1 MNPWKG
7 RALARPLAAV
17 IAVSLCVAL
26 APLAGVSPAQAA
38 VAPSSPA
45 FARSI
50 DGYPRYEAPAVCAP
64 TDKPGPQTLRAVLQQ
79 TYGSRSFGISRACS
93 GSATSD
99 HHEGRALDWMV
110 NAADP
115 VQRDTADTFIA
126 WLLAPDQY
134 GNQHAMARRLGLAYI
149 IWNTQMFR
157 LYDVGRGWQP
167 YTGSSPHTDHVH
179 FSFSWAGA
187 RAQTSWY
194 GGRPDCYVPPTPAA
208 PAALAATGLGFTA
221 LAPVRLVDSRAGQGT
236 EGACRLGPSGRL
248 DIPVLGVGGVPAGGV
263 AAVVLNVTAVDALGD
278 TYLGA
283 YPAGARW
290 PGTSSVNAAA
300 GSTAAAL
307 VVAPLGTDGKVS
319 LVNGAG
325 RVDVV
330 VDLVGYHAADGS
342 GQLFEPVSPTR
353 VLDSREGAVLASG
366 ETRSIPLSGL
376 YGVPS
381 DATAVVVNVT
391 TTEAWWGPGYVTV
404 TPGGGNRSATSSV
417 NLDASRD
424 VSNRVY
430 SALGNGA
437 LDIYVSQRTHVV
449 VDLVGWFGPSGSRR
463 YYPVSPARL
472 FDSRA
477 SGAAVR
483 PLTNQVQSVTVGG
496 RAGVPAA
503 AAAVVMTFTGTES
516 AQSTWAA
523 GWPADQPWQGT
534 SDLNLPPTRAVA
546 NLLVAPL
553 SPGGAMALQSGGGT
567 AQAIGDVLG
576 YFR

>member
-1 MNPWKG
+1 M
-7 RALARPLAAV
+7 ARPLAAV
-17 IAVSLCVAL
+17 IAVVLCVAL
-26 APLAGVSPAQAA
+26 APLAAVSQAFAAA
-38 VAPSSPA
+38 VPSTPA

-50 DGYPRYEAPAVCAP
+50 DTYPRYEAPAACAAA
-64 TDKPGPQTLRAVLQQ
+64 DKQGPQTLRALLQT
-79 TYGSRSFGISRACS
+79 TYGSRSFGISRTCS
-93 GSATSD
+93 GTATSD

-134 GNQHAMARRLGLAYI
+134 GNQQAMARRLGLAYI

-187 RAQTSWY
+187 LARTSWF

-208 PAALAATGLGFTA
+208 PAALGATGLGYTA
-221 LAPVRLVDSRAGQGT
+221 VAPVRLVDSRAGQGT
-236 EGACRLGPSGRL
+236 EGPCRMGPSGRL
-248 DIPVLGVGGVPAGGV
+248 DIPVLGFGAVPAAGV

-290 PGTSSVNAAA
+290 PGTSTVNAAA

-307 VVAPLGTDGKVS
+307 VVATVGTDGKVS

-330 VDLVGYHAADGS
+330 VDLVGYHATDGS
-342 GQLFEPVSPTR
+342 GQLYEPLAPSR
-353 VLDSREGAVLASG
+353 VLDSREGMALASG
-366 ETRSIPLSGL
+366 ETRSVPLSGR

-381 DATAVVVNVT
+381 DASAVVVNVT

-404 TPGGGNRSATSSV
+404 APGGGARPATSSV

-463 YYPVSPARL
+463 YYPVTPARL

-477 SGAAVR
+477 RGGSVV
-483 PLTNQVQSVTVGG
+483 PLTNQLQSVAVGG
-496 RAGVPAA
+496 RVGVPEA

-516 AQSTWAA
+516 TQSTWAA

-553 SPGGAMALQSGGGT
+553 SPMGAMALQSGGGS
-567 AQAIGDVLG
+567 AEAIGDVLG